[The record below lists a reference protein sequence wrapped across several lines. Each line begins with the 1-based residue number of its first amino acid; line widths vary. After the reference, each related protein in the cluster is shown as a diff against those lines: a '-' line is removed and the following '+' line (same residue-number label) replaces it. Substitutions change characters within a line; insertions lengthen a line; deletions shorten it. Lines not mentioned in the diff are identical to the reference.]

1 MSCKWDCHVHTQINQ
16 GGWLCFLFCKQD
28 DVFVVSVKIEN
39 PVIALRWFI
48 NRVCAVSV
56 RLWAEKGQFLM
67 WRIPVPSAGVQ
78 PALSSDYLER
88 HLQTVEDH

>member
-1 MSCKWDCHVHTQINQ
+1 MFTLRSNKVASFASC
-16 GGWLCFLFCKQD
+16 FD
-28 DVFVVSVKIEN
+28 DVFVVSVKTGN
-39 PVIALRWFI
+39 PVIALRQFI

-56 RLWAEKGQFLM
+56 LL

-88 HLQTVEDH
+88 HLLTVGL